1 VAVQTKFGM
10 EGVVAFQI
18 LSCWM
23 IVLTRAS
30 ARWLIALSLVGGVTL
45 LVAPVASSALSD
57 QSKPAGPPPL
67 YENLGTLHHPIT
79 TDSREAQR
87 YFDQGLRLLYA
98 FNHEE
103 AIYSF
108 EEAARLD
115 PKAAMTYWGIALAL
129 GPNIN
134 APRDKDQ
141 ERRAYEAIQR
151 AQTLAAGV
159 GEPEQAYIAALAVR
173 YSPAPEAKP
182 EVQDQAY
189 AEAMRALSTRF
200 PEDPDA
206 AILFAEALMDL
217 RPWDFWAKDG
227 QAQPGTEEIL
237 TTLERVL
244 TRHPD
249 HPGACHF
256 YIHAVEASSHP
267 EKALACARRLPQLMP
282 GAGHLVHMP
291 AHIYMR
297 VGLYHEAAERNAH
310 AAAVDE
316 EYLDHRHLVG
326 VYPTGYYLH
335 NLHFLWASLLMEG
348 RSQEAIRV
356 ARELAAKVSQD
367 HADHE
372 REFWLEQFTATPV
385 LSLVR
390 FGRWDEV
397 LREPAPPEARLYTR
411 AMWHYARGLAFAAK
425 GQFKKAEGERRH
437 LKTAVE
443 VLSKDRS
450 DSYKEAAPLLKIAD
464 KVVAGETAARRGDA
478 GEAIRLFEE
487 AVRLEDALRYMEPPD
502 WYYPVRHSLGAALL
516 AAGRATEAVAVYQ
529 EDLKR
534 HPENGWALMGLVQ
547 SLKAGQA
554 ATEAA
559 AVETRFRQ
567 AWTRADVTLAASR
580 F

>member
-1 VAVQTKFGM
+1 M
-10 EGVVAFQI
+10 AFQT
-18 LSCWM
+18 LGCWT
-23 IVLTRAS
+23 VAS
-30 ARWLIALSLVGGVTL
+30 ARWLIALSLIGGAAVP
-45 LVAPVASSALSD
+45 VVPVASSASPS
-57 QSKPAGPPPL
+57 QSKTAGPPPL
-67 YENLGTLHHPIT
+67 YENLGSLHHPIT
-79 TDSREAQR
+79 TASRKAQR
-87 YFDQGLRLLYA
+87 YFDQGLRLVYA

-115 PKAAMTYWGIALAL
+115 PKAAMAFWGIALAL

-141 ERRAYEAIQR
+141 ERRAYEAIRR
-151 AQTLAAGV
+151 AQTLAGEV
-159 GEPEQAYIAALAVR
+159 GEREQAYIAALAVR
-173 YSPAPEAKP
+173 YSPSPDAGGAAL
-182 EVQDQAY
+182 DRAY
-189 AEAMRALSTRF
+189 AEAMRALSARF

-217 RPWDFWAKDG
+217 RPWDFWTKDG

-237 TTLERVL
+237 ATLEKVL
-244 TRHPD
+244 AGHPD

-267 EKALACARRLPQLMP
+267 ERALACARRLPQLMP

-297 VGLYHEAAERNAH
+297 VGLYHEAAERNAQ

-316 EYLDHRHLVG
+316 EYLDHRRLVG

-348 RSQEAIRV
+348 RSREAIRV
-356 ARELAAKVSQD
+356 ARELAAKVGRDQ
-367 HADHE
+367 AGRE
-372 REFWLEQFTATPV
+372 REFWLEQFTVTPI

-397 LREPAPPEARLYTR
+397 LRELAPSEVRLYAR

-425 GQFKKAEGERRH
+425 GQFDRAEEERRR
-437 LKTAVE
+437 LAAGSE
-443 VLSKDRS
+443 ALFKDQT
-450 DSYKEAAPLLKIAD
+450 DSYKEAAPLLRIAD
-464 KVVAGETAARRGDA
+464 KVVAGETAAWRGDA
-478 GEAIRLFEE
+478 EEAVRLLEE
-487 AVRLEDALRYMEPPD
+487 AVRLEDRLRYMEPPD
-502 WYYPVRHSLGAALL
+502 WYYPVRHSLGAVLL
-516 AAGRATEAVAVYQ
+516 AAGRATEAEAVYR

-554 ATEAA
+554 ATETA

-567 AWTRADVTLAASR
+567 AWARADVPLHASR